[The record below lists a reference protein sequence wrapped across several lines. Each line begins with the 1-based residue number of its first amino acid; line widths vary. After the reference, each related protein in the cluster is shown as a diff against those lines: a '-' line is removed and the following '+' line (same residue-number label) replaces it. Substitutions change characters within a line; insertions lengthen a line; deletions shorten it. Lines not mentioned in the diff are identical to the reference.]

1 MHIQLFLENFE
12 KRRFKLVPT
21 YGRDH
26 LESKMN
32 NILGKNPNISLVIYI
47 LEFFPILSY

>member
-1 MHIQLFLENFE
+1 MLCQLMSEEKNQKLSVHIQLFLENFE
-12 KRRFKLVPT
+12 KLRFKLVPT

-32 NILGKNPNISLVIYI
+32 DILGKT
-47 LEFFPILSY
+47 